1 LAVPVFNDGWK
12 DSPSPSIDPGPLGTE
27 IAPGPTALLSAA
39 FKRFEQKATERTE
52 RNPKAVVRN

>member
-39 FKRFEQKATERTE
+39 VACGQATMMATETL
-52 RNPKAVVRN
+52 AIVT